1 MQPIQIFTKTC
12 VGVLFFIAFAGS
24 IHLHAASLFGDH
36 TCARWATLSE
46 ADQKAWANAF
56 IAPLSL
62 TFKGLRKSNVDKY
75 NDNPNASLQAT
86 ESINAYC
93 KAHPDQTAAHGAAA
107 YLSQLI
113 NN

>member
-1 MQPIQIFTKTC
+1 MRIFTKTC
-12 VGVLFFIAFAGS
+12 VGVLFLMPLLGPT
-24 IHLHAASLFGDH
+24 HLHAASLFGDH
-36 TCARWATLSE
+36 TCTSWVTLSE

-93 KAHPDQTAAHGAAA
+93 KANPDKTAAHGAAA
-107 YLSQLI
+107 YLNTLI
-113 NN
+113 NE

>member
-1 MQPIQIFTKTC
+1 MRIFTKTC
-12 VGVLFFIAFAGS
+12 VGVVFLVPLFGTIN
-24 IHLHAASLFGDH
+24 LHAASLFGDH
-36 TCARWATLSE
+36 SCESWATLSE

-62 TFKGLRKSNVDKY
+62 TYKGLRKSHVDKY
-75 NDNPNASLQAT
+75 NDNPTAHLQAT
-86 ESINAYC
+86 ASINAYC

-113 NN
+113 ND